1 MRDLKVIAVLL
12 GVLTLFAIGVVLR
25 ELQTVLLPFVI
36 AVFLS
41 LIFKPVV
48 LVLTRRRVPMAVA
61 LVVVV
66 ALIAG
71 LLFGVSM
78 IITASV
84 ESFIAT
90 LPRYQSRLDGL
101 ITSLAGTAE
110 ALITQL
116 GYRTDDLRIT
126 DALSASSITSVVSA
140 SLGTILGLVSDAF
153 MVLLFMIFI
162 LAGSGQLSRK
172 IEGAFQDEHARSMA
186 SIIAKIDQKVRQ
198 YLVTKTLVS
207 VGTGGLSA
215 LILWIIGVDFPLLWG
230 FITFLFNYIPN
241 FGSLLATLF
250 PVILALV
257 QFDTPTP
264 ALVALVLLV
273 VMQNL
278 MGNILEPRLMA
289 FSLNLSPVLVLV
301 SLIFWGWLWGVVGM
315 ILAVPIMSMIKIVFE
330 HIDALKPVAA
340 LMSSGDVRA

>member
-1 MRDLKVIAVLL
+1 
-12 GVLTLFAIGVVLR
+12 
-25 ELQTVLLPFVI
+25 
-36 AVFLS
+36 
-41 LIFKPVV
+41 
-48 LVLTRRRVPMAVA
+48 
-61 LVVVV
+61 
-66 ALIAG
+66 
-71 LLFGVSM
+71 
-78 IITASV
+78 
-84 ESFIAT
+84 
-90 LPRYQSRLDGL
+90 
-101 ITSLAGTAE
+101 
-110 ALITQL
+110 
-116 GYRTDDLRIT
+116 
-126 DALSASSITSVVSA
+126 
-140 SLGTILGLVSDAF
+140 

-186 SIIAKIDQKVRQ
+186 SIIAKIDEKVRQ

-207 VGTGGLSA
+207 AGTGGLSA

-241 FGSLLATLF
+241 FGSLLSTVF

-273 VMQNL
+273 VMQNI
-278 MGNILEPRLMA
+278 MGNILEPRIMA

-330 HIDALKPVAA
+330 HIDTLKPVAA

>member
-25 ELQTVLLPFVI
+25 ELQSVLLPFVI

-66 ALIAG
+66 ALIAA

-101 ITSLAGTAE
+101 ITSLAGSAE

-116 GYRTDDLRIT
+116 GYSPDDLRIT

-172 IEGAFQDEHARSMA
+172 IEGAFQDDHARSMA
-186 SIIAKIDQKVRQ
+186 SIIAKIDEKVRQ

-207 VGTGGLSA
+207 AGTGALSA

-241 FGSLLATLF
+241 FGSLLSTVF
-250 PVILALV
+250 PVVLALV

-340 LMSSGDVRA
+340 LMSSGDLRG

>member
-25 ELQTVLLPFVI
+25 ELQSVLLPFVI

-61 LVVVV
+61 LVVVAV
-66 ALIAG
+66 LIAG

-101 ITSLAGTAE
+101 ITSLAGTAV

-116 GYRTDDLRIT
+116 GYRPEDLRIT
-126 DALSASSITSVVSA
+126 DAISASSITAAVGA
-140 SLGTILGLVSDAF
+140 SLGTILGLLSDLF

-172 IEGAFQDEHARSMA
+172 IEGAFEDEHARSMA
-186 SIIAKIDQKVRQ
+186 SIIAAIDEKVRQ

-207 VGTGGLSA
+207 AGTGALCS
-215 LILWIIGVDFPLLWG
+215 LILWIVGVDFPLLWG

-241 FGSLLATLF
+241 FGSLLSVVF

-257 QFDTPTP
+257 QFDSPTP

-340 LMSSGDVRA
+340 LMSSGDHRA

>member
-12 GVLTLFAIGVVLR
+12 GVLTLFAVGVVLR
-25 ELQTVLLPFVI
+25 ELQSVLLPFVI

-66 ALIAG
+66 ALIAA

-101 ITSLAGTAE
+101 ILSLSGTAE
-110 ALITQL
+110 ALVTQM
-116 GYRTDDLRIT
+116 GYRPEDLRIT
-126 DALSASSITSVVSA
+126 DALSASSITSAVGT
-140 SLGTILGLVSDAF
+140 SLGAILGVLSSGF

-172 IEGAFQDEHARSMA
+172 IEGAFEDEHARSMA
-186 SIIAKIDQKVRQ
+186 SIIAAIDEKVRQ

-207 VGTGGLSA
+207 AGTGALSA

-241 FGSLLATLF
+241 FGSLLSTVF

-257 QFDTPTP
+257 QFDSPTP

-330 HIDALKPVAA
+330 HIDALRPVAA
-340 LMSSGDVRA
+340 LMSSGDVRR